1 MEIDKQDKLIQIK
14 ELLNLKNRQHISLL
28 EKDQDIQEAK
38 LQEME
43 SEKSMQELLNQTN
56 TQQLSISNQ
65 SIKILEQEKWIKEK
79 QIQKQKAYTQMFL
92 LALLVAAFIGFLLFN
107 RFQLKR
113 KLRNKL
119 FFLIFGIIL
128 LKTSMMKLEV
138 P

>member
-1 MEIDKQDKLIQIK
+1 MCIRDRDKLIQIK

-107 RFQLKR
+107 RFQLK
-113 KLRNKL
+113 KKIAEQTIPVSYTHLTL
-119 FFLIFGIIL
+119 P
-128 LKTSMMKLEV
+128 TSDLV
-138 P
+138 